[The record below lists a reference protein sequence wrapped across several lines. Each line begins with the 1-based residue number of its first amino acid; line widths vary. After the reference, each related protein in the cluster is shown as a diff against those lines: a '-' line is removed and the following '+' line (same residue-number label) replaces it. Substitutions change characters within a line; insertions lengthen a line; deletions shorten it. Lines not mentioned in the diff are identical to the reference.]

1 MDGERMRSWTRTAA
15 VAGALLLAGCGGG
28 QGDGAR
34 ASAPASRGGEPSSTR
49 AAREDDDSPGAKLYR
64 EGCIMCHGEGGRG
77 TQLGPSLADAQWRR
91 ARGGAPDQIAAVVRG
106 GVPDPDDFPVPMPAR
121 GDGTFDNEEVAAVAG
136 YVQSLSR

>member
-1 MDGERMRSWTRTAA
+1 MAA
-15 VAGALLLAGCGGG
+15 LALLAACDEIGGG
-28 QGDGAR
+28 GGGSAR
-34 ASAPASRGGEPSSTR
+34 AATPAAEREAGRASRPS
-49 AAREDDDSPGAKLYR
+49 ADDGSEGAKLYR
-64 EGCIMCHGEGGRG
+64 EACIMCHGEGGRG